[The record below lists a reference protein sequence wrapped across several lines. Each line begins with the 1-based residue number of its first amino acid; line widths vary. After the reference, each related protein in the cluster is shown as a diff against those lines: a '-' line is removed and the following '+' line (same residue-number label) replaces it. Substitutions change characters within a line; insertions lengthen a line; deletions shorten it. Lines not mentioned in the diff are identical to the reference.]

1 MFIVS
6 SILILVSL
14 FYVTY
19 HTIASMSNEVLR
31 EEGWDNGE
39 NYNKV
44 NEVLRQVDEE
54 LLNQNVSA
62 GSNINDRYEII
73 SFFLFLFL
81 CFVVNQLTICL
92 ALYFYL
98 LQR

>member
-1 MFIVS
+1 
-6 SILILVSL
+6 
-14 FYVTY
+14 
-19 HTIASMSNEVLR
+19 MSNEVLR
-31 EEGWDNGE
+31 KEGWDNGD

-54 LLNQNVSA
+54 LLNQNVST

-73 SFFLFLFL
+73 SLFLVL
-81 CFVVNQLTICL
+81 CFVINQLTICL